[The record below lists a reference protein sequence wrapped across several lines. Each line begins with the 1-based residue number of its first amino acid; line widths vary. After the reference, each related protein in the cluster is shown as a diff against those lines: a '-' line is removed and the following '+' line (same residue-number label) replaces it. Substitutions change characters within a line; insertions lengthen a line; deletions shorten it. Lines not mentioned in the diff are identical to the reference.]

1 MPSYLE
7 HNNRRLA
14 YETQPGAVPGVV
26 FLGGYFSDMTG
37 TKAQFLAAQCAAAGR
52 AFLRFDYSGHGQ
64 SAGRFREGTIGD
76 WYDDTLALFDHCT
89 SGAQILVGSS
99 MGGWLALKLALA
111 RPQRVRAVIGIAA
124 APDFTEDLLW
134 GRLSP
139 DDRARLVNEGYIMGE
154 GQDALIYTHRLVTE
168 ARQHLLLR
176 APIHLA
182 CPLHLLQGQ
191 QDDAVP
197 WQTAEQ
203 IAAKVAR
210 DDVAVTLVPDGDHRL
225 SRPQD
230 LDLLWQ
236 TLQRAF

>member
-1 MPSYLE
+1 
-7 HNNRRLA
+7 
-14 YETQPGAVPGVV
+14 
-26 FLGGYFSDMTG
+26 
-37 TKAQFLAAQCAAAGR
+37 
-52 AFLRFDYSGHGQ
+52 
-64 SAGRFREGTIGD
+64 
-76 WYDDTLALFDHCT
+76 
-89 SGAQILVGSS
+89 
-99 MGGWLALKLALA
+99 
-111 RPQRVRAVIGIAA
+111 
-124 APDFTEDLLW
+124 
-134 GRLSP
+134 
-139 DDRARLVNEGYIMGE
+139 MGE

-225 SRPQD
+225 SRPQE
-230 LDLLWQ
+230 LELLWQ